1 MKAYKVWDKADQYVC
16 STIVF
21 AENLREAKMLA
32 MLTDVC
38 EYVNYIDIRAKR
50 AKEADKLY
58 KGKWEIDWYDD
69 ETRLALVKDYGWACF
84 DPSFECE
91 NCIAKKWC
99 RHWEGEE
106 QEKESE

>member
-1 MKAYKVWDKADQYVC
+1 MKAYKVWDNADQDGY

-32 MLTDVC
+32 MSTDVC
-38 EYVNYIDIRAKR
+38 EYANYIDIRAKR
-50 AKEADKLY
+50 VKEADKLY

-69 ETRLALVKDYGWACF
+69 ETRLSLVKDYGWACY

-91 NCIAKKWC
+91 VCVARKWC
-99 RHWEGEE
+99 RHFEGEQEVE
-106 QEKESE
+106 Q